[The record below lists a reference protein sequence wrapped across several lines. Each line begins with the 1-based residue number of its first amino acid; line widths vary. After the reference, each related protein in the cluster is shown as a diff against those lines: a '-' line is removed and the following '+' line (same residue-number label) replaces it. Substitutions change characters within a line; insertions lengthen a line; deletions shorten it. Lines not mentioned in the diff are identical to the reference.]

1 MREISNKLSNLNQAT
16 PVGGLE
22 LKLGKLQRIDLP
34 NVFIERIGN
43 ATGLVVVSAKLP
55 RCDQWS
61 KLAEIDLG
69 SITEPVIIP
78 IKVDIVSLKAQ
89 PIGVVGEFNL
99 SYLGWIDDAITGK

>member
-22 LKLGKLQRIDLP
+22 LKLGKLQRIDPL
-34 NVFIERIGN
+34 NIFLERIGN

-55 RCDQWS
+55 RCEQWS
-61 KLAEIDLG
+61 MLAEIDLG

-78 IKVDIVSLKAQ
+78 VKVDIVSIKAQ
-89 PIGVVGEFNL
+89 PIGVIGGFNL
-99 SYLGWIDDAITGK
+99 SYLGWVDDAITAK